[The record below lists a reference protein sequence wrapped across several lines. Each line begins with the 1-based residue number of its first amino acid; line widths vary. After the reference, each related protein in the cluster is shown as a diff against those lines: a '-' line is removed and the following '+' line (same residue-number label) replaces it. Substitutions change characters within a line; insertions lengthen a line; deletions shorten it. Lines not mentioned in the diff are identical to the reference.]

1 MNETFFVKNWI
12 DKIQSEGIKNFPL
25 DFIDKEALIP
35 ISIPLKTLVIGNDFF
50 GSVEVITTSGEQV
63 YQAASH
69 NEAKFIVYSSKGRN
83 GLTFLPH
90 DKTKIQQCVE
100 LYDTYLDELLNRI
113 KKDYTKTFPDGKN
126 LLSLSNLIFQ
136 KLNLIRY

>member
-1 MNETFFVKNWI
+1 MNETLFVKNWI
-12 DKIQSEGIKNFPL
+12 DKILSEGIKNFPL
-25 DFIDKEALIP
+25 DFIDKDALTP

-50 GSVEVITTSGEQV
+50 GSVEVITTTGEQV

-69 NEAKFIVYSSKGRN
+69 NEAKFIVYASKERN
-83 GLTFLPH
+83 GLTYLPA
-90 DKTKIQQCVE
+90 DKTKIPQCVE
-100 LYDTYLDELLNRI
+100 LYDAYLDELLTKI

-126 LLSLSNLIFQ
+126 LLSLSNQIFQ